1 MVQRAYDEHVS
12 SSARSGQPGYPGE
25 KWGLPETGYRSV
37 GRLGRRIG
45 GLVID
50 WAMSYAIALIWLGLP
65 GLTESGA
72 GQFATLGIFFVLQIV
87 AIPILGG
94 SIGHRIVGL
103 AVMPLRGGWVGL
115 WRPLVRSLL
124 LCLVVPALVWDS
136 DQRGFHDKIAGTVLV
151 RTGPRP

>member
-1 MVQRAYDEHVS
+1 M
-12 SSARSGQPGYPGE
+12 
-25 KWGLPETGYRSV
+25 
-37 GRLGRRIG
+37 
-45 GLVID
+45 ID

-87 AIPILGG
+87 AIPVLGG